1 MIPSQPIQ
9 VTCPQCGQPY
19 VAQLQSIVDVG
30 EQPELKDELLR
41 GRLNRTTCPYCGAK
55 GMLSIPLLYHDPS
68 KELLLCLM
76 PMELN
81 LTHEDQ
87 ERLLGAMTN
96 ALMDAL
102 PPEKRKGYLLQPR
115 TIFSL
120 QRLAEEILEADGVTK
135 EMLAEQTE
143 RARLIQDLLDRL
155 DDEEQ
160 FHALVAQRREELTYE
175 LFLTLAAGLQT
186 AHEDGDEPLAQ
197 RLIQLQGK
205 LLELV
210 GPPPSPIPE
219 PLPEDTTYEE
229 MLQTLLE
236 AEGDQ
241 QLQGLVIANRPLLDY
256 GFFQALTG
264 QIEAAQSAGEAERAA
279 QLTALRT
286 RVLEITNEIDR
297 QMQADLERAAGR
309 LRRILESDDP
319 RRAIQER
326 IEEIDE
332 VFLMVLSANIAQAG
346 AQGQEE
352 VAKGL
357 EALYDYT
364 LSRLEAQMPPEVQLV
379 NRLLRVESA
388 EAREEIL
395 HRETTLVNQEFL
407 DLVHVMAEDARRQR
421 REEIAQR
428 LGEIEAQVERLLGEK
443 KD

>member
-1 MIPSQPIQ
+1 MIPPQPIQ
-9 VTCPQCGQPY
+9 VKCPQCGQPY

-30 EQPELKDELLR
+30 QQPELKDELLR

-55 GMLSIPLLYHDPS
+55 GMLSIPLLYHDPF

-87 ERLLGAMTN
+87 EQLLGAMTN

-175 LFLTLAAGLQT
+175 LFLTLAAGLQA